1 MPGPGANLAELDRLI
16 EVAESYHSRFFDHSF
31 MLVTGELN
39 NLKRQARYCVLN
51 AGPAGQERLSTISS
65 LNFDLPSDKVEA
77 QKSEHQTRVHEQL
90 GVLVNSLKSV
100 RDKIENARQ
109 DAPAEPVSIA
119 KASPS
124 SGRSSR
130 RTAVVLTA
138 IPVEY
143 QAVVRHLKN
152 VREQTHERGT
162 VYQRGEFVA
171 ADSSV
176 WEVCLAET
184 GPGNAVAARE
194 AERAINFFGPDVVMF
209 VGVAGGLKDVRLGDV
224 VVAIRVYGYESGKVG
239 TAFQPRPIMHGS
251 TYDLLQRAR
260 AETKREDWKKRIGAG
275 SSRGLR
281 AWVAPIVSGEK
292 VVASRRSA
300 LYKFLRSRF
309 SDAVAVEM
317 EGIGFLET
325 ADANQNVRAIVVR
338 GVSDLIDKK
347 TAADRSGSQ
356 TRAARNAS
364 AFAFE
369 ILAKLTTSSAPQ
381 AAAPAPIESLETS
394 SEAFR
399 PDPRIE
405 HLIQNVRL
413 GEKETAVAPSMSIVS
428 ATDSSGR
435 NELFE
440 SLLNYQDCPDEELL
454 WKALPTIETCAA
466 FAPPLA
472 DRTTLSRMAAN
483 PNFSVRSS
491 AASICMD
498 LAQYAPDRVPIDLL
512 MKLSVYD
519 EDWYVEAPAT
529 AALQAMA
536 RSMPAV
542 LQIFFARLRSSET
555 DEREHAAQAL
565 VEIGQKEPEILDF
578 EDLEKELAWLQSQ
591 KDKKT
596 ARLIAAIL
604 PRIRK
609 APPHEGYRYGI

>member
-1 MPGPGANLAELDRLI
+1 MAEPGANFAELDRLI
-16 EVAESYHSRFFDHSF
+16 EVAESYYSRFFDPSF

-39 NLKRQARYCVLN
+39 NLKRQARYCVFN
-51 AGPAGQERLSTISS
+51 AGPAGRDTLSTISS
-65 LNFDLPSDKVEA
+65 LNFDLPSDKAEA
-77 QKSEHQTRVHEQL
+77 QKSEHQTRVYEQL
-90 GVLVNSLKSV
+90 RVLVDSLTSV

-124 SGRSSR
+124 SGRPSS
-130 RTAVVLTA
+130 RTAVILTA

-152 VREQTHERGT
+152 VREQTHEQGT
-162 VYQRGEFVA
+162 VYERGEFLA
-171 ADSSV
+171 TDGSV
-176 WEVCLAET
+176 WEVCVAET

-194 AERAINFFGPDVVMF
+194 AERAINFFRPDVVMF

-239 TAFQPRPIMHGS
+239 TAFQPRPITHGPA
-251 TYDLLQRAR
+251 YDLLQRAR
-260 AETKREDWKKRIGAG
+260 AETKREDWKKRIGDG
-275 SSRGLR
+275 SSRRLR
-281 AWVAPIVSGEK
+281 ARVAPIVSGEK

-300 LYKFLRSRF
+300 LYKFLRSQF
-309 SDAVAVEM
+309 SDAEAVEM
-317 EGIGFLET
+317 EGVGFLET
-325 ADANQNVRAIVVR
+325 ADANQNVRAIVIR

-369 ILAKLTTSSAPQ
+369 ILAKLTTRSAPRT
-381 AAAPAPIESLETS
+381 AAAAPIESRETS

-405 HLIQNVRL
+405 NLIKDVRL
-413 GEKETAVAPSMSIVS
+413 GEKETAVAPGMAIVS
-428 ATDSSGR
+428 ATDSSGH

-454 WKALPTIETCAA
+454 WKALPTIVTCAA

-472 DRTTLSRMAAN
+472 DRPTLSRMAAN

-529 AALQAMA
+529 AALKAMA

-542 LQIFFARLRSSET
+542 LQIFFARLRTSQP

-591 KDKKT
+591 KDKK
-596 ARLIAAIL
+596 AAKLIAAIL

-609 APPHEGYRYGI
+609 APPHDGYRYGI